1 MTKPARFSFAVLAA
15 TLVLVGFLHLGG
27 PLLALLFSYFVLT
40 KLGGFIRNKWL
51 TLALFILSW
60 SRPLPT
66 RPGHFTR
73 AAITALPKIAD
84 NSIPAAIAWAEAR
97 EIELPFTDFEGLKT

>member
-1 MTKPARFSFAVLAA
+1 MTKPAQFSYAALAA

-40 KLGGFIRNKWL
+40 KLGRFIRNKWL
-51 TLALFILSW
+51 TLALFIVVVAAI
-60 SRPLPT
+60 T
-66 RPGHFTR
+66 YTAGAFTR

-84 NSIPAAIAWAEAR
+84 NSIPAALA
-97 EIELPFTDFEGLKT
+97 